1 MRVTIVTDASYCHQ
15 TGASGYGVWVAS
27 NRGSSEFGGILSDIP
42 GSNEAEYVGIARGI
56 YHAMESGIA
65 KPGDYI
71 LIQNDFTEAVNYL
84 SGRNDGPTCGKK
96 FEVKQWILSIAAKYR
111 LTLEYRHIK
120 GHSGVRD
127 SRSRAQR
134 KCDKRA
140 YREMLTARRRYYEK
154 PTKGKLVS
162 LAKIQLARKE
172 MIQPALAKREAEDAD
187 KKESL
192 RISEE
197 QDRRDYIV
205 RMHGIFQ
212 QFSKLANLG
221 D

>member
-27 NRGSSEFGGILSDIP
+27 DRGRSEFGGPLSDIP
-42 GSNEAEYVGIARGI
+42 GSNEAEYVGIARGL

-71 LIQNDFTEAVNYL
+71 LIQNDFIEAVNVL
-84 SGRNDGPTCGKK
+84 GNRNESTACGKK
-96 FEVKQWILSIAAKYR
+96 LEVKEWIKSIADKYR
-111 LTLEYRHIK
+111 LRLEFRHVK
-120 GHSGVRD
+120 GHSGQKD

-134 KCDKRA
+134 KCDRRA
-140 YREMLTARRRYYEK
+140 YKEMLTARSKYFEK
-154 PTKGKLVS
+154 PTKGKLVE
-162 LAKIQLARKE
+162 LAKIQLAQKE
-172 MIQPALAKREAEDAD
+172 MIQPAIAKRKAEDAG

-192 RISEE
+192 RTSEA
-197 QDRRDYIV
+197 QVRSDYLS

-212 QFSKLANLG
+212 RFSKLANLG